1 MLKALLYVVLGLI
14 LLMLSIKII
23 LKFDEIKQINK
34 KIIKTKEDIVKN
46 GNETLDKIDSQ
57 LASIDKPLG
66 WVNMYAKNVLSYLK
80 K

>member
-46 GNETLDKIDSQ
+46 GNETLDKINSQ

>member
-46 GNETLDKIDSQ
+46 RNETLDKIDSQ